1 MPIPRFCC
9 KYLLAA
15 LQERIYS
22 RDFLLQHCDKVY
34 VIAATLSQVCE
45 KRYPMGERLL
55 QICEKGFPIVKKMS
69 QECKKVFLAADFMS
83 QSSEKQLLIEERLL
97 QSCKKQ
103 LQIVESVLHDC
114 EKKYTNE
121 KGCCKSAMCF
131 RKVRFVV
138 ASLQEKISFVDDGAV
153 RVRRK
158 MRNKPR
164 HLHNLESAL
173 RVMKDKKTLALTRQ

>member
-1 MPIPRFCC
+1 MPITRFRC
-9 KYLLAA
+9 KCLLAA

-22 RDFLLQHCDKVY
+22 RDFLLQHCDKVSAI
-34 VIAATLSQVCE
+34 VATPSQVCE
-45 KRYPMGERLL
+45 KRYPKGERLL
-55 QICEKGFPIVKKMS
+55 QICEVEFPIEETMS
-69 QECKKVFLAADFMS
+69 QKSEKEFLAEDLMS
-83 QSSEKQLLIEERLL
+83 QSCEKQLLIAERLL
-97 QSCKKQ
+97 QICKKQ

-138 ASLQEKISFVDDGAV
+138 ASLQEKISFVDDGAA

-173 RVMKDKKTLALTRQ
+173 WVMKDKKTLALTQL